1 MANLKGAT
9 FQKQVRDANFRLAAF
24 GKQRNGTNSNR
35 THSDATRV
43 KRDGY
48 LKDFKEY
55 AEEQEIDGKLN
66 ELMTEENISSFLEQR
81 LESISSFSAQEDYIR
96 GWSGLVQG
104 LEQSNITVNLDRGF
118 FNEMVT
124 SYKED
129 AIDRGETF
137 GEPKPITT
145 DYHPTEVIGELTY
158 PLNVIAQVQY
168 ETGFRVSEAYALI
181 NNLEK
186 HIDELKIRGI
196 KGKGG
201 QAYQSKIISLELKLM
216 LLKLQAQQRK
226 LPVQSTYYRHLQK
239 FDMASHDL
247 RAFYAKELYEKK
259 REDGLTHKEACL
271 LVSKEI
277 NHHRIQITEYYL
289 AKFS

>member
-1 MANLKGAT
+1 MANLKGNS
-9 FQKQVRDANFRLAAF
+9 FEKQVRDANFRLAAF
-24 GKQRNGTNSNR
+24 KEKRNGTNSNR
-35 THSDATRV
+35 THSDATRI
-43 KRDGY
+43 KRDSY
-48 LKDFKEY
+48 FKDFKEF
-55 AEEQEIDGKLN
+55 AEKQELEGKLN
-66 ELMTEENISSFLEQR
+66 KLITEENMSSFLEQR

-96 GWSGLVQG
+96 GWSGLIQG

-118 FNEMVT
+118 INEMVS

-129 AIDRGETF
+129 AIERGETF

-145 DYHPTEVIGELTY
+145 EFHPTEVIGELKY

-168 ETGFRVSEAYALI
+168 ETGFRVSEAYTLI

-186 HIDELKIRGI
+186 HLDELKIQGI

-216 LLKLQAQQRK
+216 LLKSQVQQKK

-239 FDMASHDL
+239 FNMASHDL
-247 RAFYAKELYEKK
+247 RAFYTKELYEKK
-259 REDGLTHKEACL
+259 LEDGMTHKEACQF
-271 LVSKEI
+271 VSKEI

>member
-1 MANLKGAT
+1 MANLKGNS
-9 FQKQVRDANFRLAAF
+9 FEKQVRDANFRLAAF
-24 GKQRNGTNSNR
+24 KEKRNGTNSNR
-35 THSDATRV
+35 THSDATRI
-43 KRDGY
+43 KRDSY
-48 LKDFKEY
+48 FKDFKEF
-55 AEEQEIDGKLN
+55 AEKQELEGKLN
-66 ELMTEENISSFLEQR
+66 KLITEENMSSFLEQR

-96 GWSGLVQG
+96 GWSGLIQG

-118 FNEMVT
+118 INEMVS

-129 AIDRGETF
+129 AIERGETF

-145 DYHPTEVIGELTY
+145 EFHPTEVIGELKY

-168 ETGFRVSEAYALI
+168 ETGFRVSEAYTLI

-186 HIDELKIRGI
+186 HLNELKIKGI

-216 LLKLQAQQRK
+216 LLKSQVQQKK

-239 FDMASHDL
+239 FNMASHDL
-247 RAFYAKELYEKK
+247 RAFYTKELYEKK
-259 REDGLTHKEACL
+259 LEDGMTHKEACQF
-271 LVSKEI
+271 VSKEI